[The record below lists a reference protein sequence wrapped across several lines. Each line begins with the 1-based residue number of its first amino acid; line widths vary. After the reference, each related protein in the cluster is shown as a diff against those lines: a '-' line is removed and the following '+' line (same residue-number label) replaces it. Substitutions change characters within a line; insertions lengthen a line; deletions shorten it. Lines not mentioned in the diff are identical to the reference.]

1 MQWKEIYNV
10 SALLDQLLDQQP
22 SILEITSHARTA
34 NWNELG
40 VQLELDIVSL
50 AGCRDCTS
58 MFQLWIMEKAKNATR
73 KNLLHALRAIRQNY
87 TAKRYDDYLKTLV
100 ARVSTQSKIYVLLKN
115 W

>member
-1 MQWKEIYNV
+1 MYDV

-34 NWNELG
+34 HWIELG
-40 VQLELDIVSL
+40 VQLKLDNVSL

-58 MFQLWIMEKAKNATR
+58 MYQLWLMEKAKNATR
-73 KNLLHALRAIRQNY
+73 RNLLTALRTIRQNNI
-87 TAKRYDDYLKTLV
+87 AKHYDDYLKTMV
-100 ARVSTQSKIYVLLKN
+100 AQVSTQSKIHVLLKN